1 MQGNCSLIK
10 AKNSHNPFKIVQFF
24 IFNYKVALSQ
34 ICGKSSKPEDK
45 EKINESVIKYEE
57 EKNLFQMIE
66 K

>member
-45 EKINESVIKYEE
+45 EKINEFGHKIRRRKKFIS
-57 EKNLFQMIE
+57 ND
-66 K
+66 